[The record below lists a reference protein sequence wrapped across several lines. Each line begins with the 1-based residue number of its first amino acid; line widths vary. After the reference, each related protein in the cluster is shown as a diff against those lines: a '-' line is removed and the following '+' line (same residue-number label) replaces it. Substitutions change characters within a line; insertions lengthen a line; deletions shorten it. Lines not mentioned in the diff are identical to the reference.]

1 MSYISPVIFH
11 QRVLFCDAYHKGVYG
26 NKYQWLIVGMYQ
38 DEWWARGGKGETR
51 CTPQEIQTALMGSM
65 VMEIL
70 PLASN
75 EEITVSKKVLHP

>member
-1 MSYISPVIFH
+1 MIPMFH
-11 QRVLFCDAYHKGVYG
+11 FRVLFCDAFHKGVYG
-26 NKYQWLIVGMYQ
+26 NKFQWLIVGMYQ
-38 DEWWARGGKGETR
+38 DEWWTRGEGETR

-75 EEITVSKKVLHP
+75 EEITVSKRVMK